1 MSSPAAHPTST
12 GTTRDPRTL
21 RREDFPEVQRV
32 STRWAD
38 NDMYGHLNNA
48 VYYELFDSV
57 LNAWLIRETGIDE
70 TSTPTLGVV
79 AESSCRFY
87 SELAYPHPIDVGVR
101 VERIGTKSVTFAFGL
116 FADGSDDIA
125 AHGLWAQVYI
135 DRAGRHTVPIPD
147 DVRAVCERSLSAQ
160 P

>member
-1 MSSPAAHPTST
+1 MTV
-12 GTTRDPRTL
+12 DPRSLT
-21 RREDFPEVQRV
+21 RADFPEMQRV

-57 LNAWLIRETGIDE
+57 LNAWLIRETGTDE
-70 TSTPTLGVV
+70 TTTPTLGVV

-87 SELAYPHPIDVGVR
+87 AELAYPHPVDVGVR
-101 VERIGTKSVTFAFGL
+101 VERVGTKSVTFAFGL
-116 FADGSDDIA
+116 FADGSDAIA

-135 DRAGRHTVPIPD
+135 DRAGRHSVPIPE
-147 DVRAVCERSLSAQ
+147 DVRAVVDRALAASTSATGATGDATES
-160 P
+160 

>member
-1 MSSPAAHPTST
+1 MT
-12 GTTRDPRTL
+12 
-21 RREDFPEVQRV
+21 
-32 STRWAD
+32 TRWAD

-48 VYYELFDSV
+48 VYYELFDAV
-57 LNAWLIRETGIDE
+57 LNAWLIRETGTDE
-70 TSTPTLGVV
+70 VSTPTLGVV

-87 SELAYPHPIDVGVR
+87 RELAYPEPIDVGVR

-116 FADGSDDIA
+116 FAEGSEEIA

-135 DRAGRHTVPIPD
+135 DRAGRHSVPIPA
-147 DVRAVCERSLSAQ
+147 DVRAVIERAHAAQ